1 MCSPTAPPAQARAYY
16 ANPPACQ
23 SPITGVI
30 RSPHHNTLTFRSPLV
45 IKPRMESCAY
55 TKPESLDSRGR
66 QSYRAL
72 TAQCGFAVA
81 LLPLAIRA
89 QARPSAVGNTG
100 SARPI
105 GLRRYG
111 LVRGYVLTSL
121 RAYTAFFSTVWLA
134 LSSRKRL
141 GHYAKSCIEYGY
153 PTSSSSHLSSIDCL
167 RLCIELHRRRH
178 KRHGRR
184 RRSHR
189 PKTSNMD

>member
-1 MCSPTAPPAQARAYY
+1 MCNPTAPPAQARAYY

-30 RSPHHNTLTFRSPLV
+30 RSPRHNTLTFRSPLV

-89 QARPSAVGNTG
+89 LLALLPLA
-100 SARPI
+100 I
-105 GLRRYG
+105 
-111 LVRGYVLTSL
+111 
-121 RAYTAFFSTVWLA
+121 RALLA
-134 LSSRKRL
+134 LSACADTGSCAAMCSLRCAHTPRFFRL
-141 GHYAKSCIEYGY
+141 SGS
-153 PTSSSSHLSSIDCL
+153 L
-167 RLCIELHRRRH
+167 
-178 KRHGRR
+178 
-184 RRSHR
+184 
-189 PKTSNMD
+189 

>member
-72 TAQCGFAVA
+72 TTQCGFDVA

-89 QARPSAVGNTG
+89 
-100 SARPI
+100 
-105 GLRRYG
+105 L
-111 LVRGYVLTSL
+111 
-121 RAYTAFFSTVWLA
+121 LA
-134 LSSRKRL
+134 LSACADTGSCSCSPYCRWQYGLCSPYRL
-141 GHYAKSCIEYGY
+141 APIRARARLCAHFVARI
-153 PTSSSSHLSSIDCL
+153 HRVFFDCL
-167 RLCIELHRRRH
+167 ARSEQQKENRSLC
-178 KRHGRR
+178 
-184 RRSHR
+184 
-189 PKTSNMD
+189 KTVH